1 MGAGA
6 GRGRGRGGM
15 VDGAEGAEGVGGRAF
30 DSLPLVSLPK
40 ASASG
45 TSVECETKSFSS

>member
-1 MGAGA
+1 M
-6 GRGRGRGGM
+6 
-15 VDGAEGAEGVGGRAF
+15 EGVEEGGGGGGRAF

-45 TSVECETKSFSS
+45 TSVECETNSFSS